1 MFSDFIVERVVQE
14 SSIIKSFYLRSKE
27 NLPLKPFKAG
37 QYVAVRVKL
46 EEHAKPILRNYSL
59 SDRPG
64 LDHYRITIK
73 KEEQGLVSKSLYD
86 SLKEGDLLE
95 LSIPLGKFQLNEDEQ
110 TPLVLI
116 SGGVGITP
124 MMSMLE
130 HSLHQNPDRPVYFIH
145 SSRDKSVQPMLFR
158 LRELKQKH
166 EQLYL
171 TIFHSQPLESE
182 IKGLDYDEKGKI
194 TEAFLQSVLPNQPSH
209 YFLCGSLPFMQSI
222 FDYLIASGADPNAIS
237 YEFFG
242 VGRINTKGKGNVR

>member
-1 MFSDFIVERVVQE
+1 MFSDFIVDKVVQE

-27 NLPLKPFKAG
+27 NLPLKVFKPG
-37 QYVAVRVKL
+37 QYVALRIKL
-46 EEHAKPILRNYSL
+46 EEHEKPILRNYSL

-64 LDHYRITIK
+64 LEYYRITIK
-73 KEEQGLVSKSLYD
+73 KEEQGLISKSLYD
-86 SLKEGDLLE
+86 SLQEGDLLE
-95 LSIPLGKFQLNEDEQ
+95 LSIPLGKFHLSDDEQ

-130 HSLHQNPDRPVYFIH
+130 HSLHQNPNRVVYFIH
-145 SSRDKSVQPMLFR
+145 SSRDINVQPMLSR
-158 LRELKQKH
+158 LRELNQKH
-166 EQLYL
+166 PHFSLSL
-171 TIFHSQPLESE
+171 FHSQPLETE

-194 TEAFLQSVLPNQPSH
+194 SKAFLYAVMPKVPAH

-222 FDYLIASGADPNAIS
+222 YDYLIANGVDPKAIK

-242 VGRINTKGKGNVR
+242 VGRIDTIKK